1 MNSSKQVFAALV
13 LIVAA
18 LGPIRAPA
26 AQDSEQPH
34 SPTSTYY
41 DFQAGAKAELE
52 LRDWYHCPSPNQM
65 PPPQSLCDHAG
76 KPIEGALFRTV
87 RDILRTGVSDADRL
101 CSLDAAVTWSY
112 NNCSPEV
119 PGVSLMAEAVR
130 LLAGNW
136 RQHGE
141 LERADQLYTR
151 ANALRS
157 TDLGVLG
164 RIAVMQDWASLKVEL
179 GDVDGAR
186 YLADMQTT
194 LARMKYEAQ
203 AGDARPE
210 VLIDALLFQARIL
223 QELGLASNAQAAR
236 EEAKRLSS
244 E

>member
-1 MNSSKQVFAALV
+1 
-13 LIVAA
+13 
-18 LGPIRAPA
+18 
-26 AQDSEQPH
+26 
-34 SPTSTYY
+34 
-41 DFQAGAKAELE
+41 
-52 LRDWYHCPSPNQM
+52 M